1 MAFATQWHG
10 TRHHWAPVV
19 SRFKNVALDLED
31 GRFAGEDLVGAE
43 VDSPSARAS
52 RQIWWTM
59 RRMRRHLDFTKSS
72 GLAVTTRRAAGTSLG
87 PTHNYGR

>member
-43 VDSPSARAS
+43 VDS
-52 RQIWWTM
+52 
-59 RRMRRHLDFTKSS
+59 
-72 GLAVTTRRAAGTSLG
+72 LG
-87 PTHNYGR
+87 QGVQADLVDYA